1 MKKPTKRDDT
11 IFFIGAIAFICIL
24 IVGIGTLIAT
34 GKIDLKSKFSGIGS
48 AISTKK
54 TEMTD
59 QAKAGVTQMKAQIA
73 KAVSG
78 NTLTATVSFK
88 LNETGLEASQHKL
101 LEPIRELCMGNQA
114 TKITIQGY
122 ADSSGNALKNIALS
136 VDRTKTVK
144 SYFEYYG
151 CHNIENGGY
160 GSTIPERQVVVTATN

>member
-1 MKKPTKRDDT
+1 MKKPSKRGDT
-11 IFFIGAIAFICIL
+11 IFYMGAIAFVVIFIISL
-24 IVGIGTLIAT
+24 GTLLAT
-34 GKIDLKSKFSGIGS
+34 GKIDLKLKFSGIGS

-54 TEMTD
+54 TEMTS

-78 NTLTATVSFK
+78 DTLTATVSFK

-101 LEPIRELCMGNQA
+101 LEPIRELCMENKA

-144 SYFEYYG
+144 SYFNYYG
-151 CHNIENGGY
+151 CHNIVDGGF